1 MEQDTA
7 DCLSISA
14 AEHNSSVNNTNH
26 QNTGKN
32 VIANFLALHIP
43 LLSTNYFAQDKFL
56 FKHLALTFL
65 TRESVSIMNYGEILL
80 LHFTKMAGKKQIL
93 KWKDV

>member
-1 MEQDTA
+1 MEQETA

-26 QNTGKN
+26 QSTGKN
-32 VIANFLALHIP
+32 VIANFLA

-56 FKHLALTFL
+56 FKPSRIDFSH
-65 TRESVSIMNYGEILL
+65 TRVCINHELWWN
-80 LHFTKMAGKKQIL
+80 FTSPLYQNGREKTNS
-93 KWKDV
+93 

>member
-1 MEQDTA
+1 MEQETA

-26 QNTGKN
+26 QNTGEN

-56 FKHLALTFL
+56 FKPSRIDFSH
-65 TRESVSIMNYGEILL
+65 TRVCINHER
-80 LHFTKMAGKKQIL
+80 
-93 KWKDV
+93 W

>member
-1 MEQDTA
+1 MEQETA

-26 QNTGKN
+26 QSTGKN
-32 VIANFLALHIP
+32 VIANFLA

-65 TRESVSIMNYGEILL
+65 TRESVSIMNYGEILF
-80 LHFTKMAGKKQIL
+80 LHFTKMAGKKQNR

>member
-26 QNTGKN
+26 QSTGKN

-43 LLSTNYFAQDKFL
+43 LLSTNYFAQDKFFL
-56 FKHLALTFL
+56 SHLALTFL
-65 TRESVSIMNYGEILL
+65 TRESVAIMNDGEILL
-80 LHFTKMAGKKQIL
+80 LHFTKMAGKKQNL